1 MNAARAVGAALLLS
15 SVLAA
20 GSATGSEKLAPELP
34 LAGTLNNRPIYL
46 EDLRGQITV
55 FCFFDDSAS

>member
-1 MNAARAVGAALLLS
+1 MKSASAVGAAFLLG

-20 GSATGSEKLAPELP
+20 GSAAGSETLAPELP
-34 LAGTLNNRPIYL
+34 LAGTLNNRPIHL

-55 FCFFDDSAS
+55 FCFFDDSVA